1 MRIAFL
7 ARTEGRHAALER
19 LLLLLIERHHVECI
33 VALGEASAD
42 VEATLRRRRIRA
54 SERPGAH
61 DAEFDDYVL
70 ATVLRPELDPLAP
83 TPDPDATRDVTSRL
97 EGVADLADGAR
108 WRGELGG
115 RALAAVSGDADA
127 DADADIVI
135 RVVDGAAGGTIER
148 DGKRATLDPGR
159 LDPAHDGAAA
169 VLVGLEG
176 GSITATFIDSGGEP
190 LAQERLG

>member
-19 LLLLLIERHHVECI
+19 LLLLLVERHHVERI
-33 VALGEASAD
+33 VALGEALAD

-54 SERPGAH
+54 SERPGVH
-61 DAEFDDYVL
+61 DPEFDDYVL
-70 ATVLRPELDPLAP
+70 AAVLRPELDPLAP
-83 TPDPDATRDVTSRL
+83 TPDPDATREVTSRL
-97 EGVADLADGAR
+97 EGVTELADGSR
-108 WRGELGG
+108 WQGEVGG
-115 RALAAVSGDADA
+115 RTVIAVTGDDE
-127 DADADIVI
+127 ADADILV

-148 DGKRATLDPGR
+148 DGQRTTLDPGR

-169 VLVGLEG
+169 VLVGLDDG
-176 GSITATFIDSGGEP
+176 QVAATFIDSGGEI